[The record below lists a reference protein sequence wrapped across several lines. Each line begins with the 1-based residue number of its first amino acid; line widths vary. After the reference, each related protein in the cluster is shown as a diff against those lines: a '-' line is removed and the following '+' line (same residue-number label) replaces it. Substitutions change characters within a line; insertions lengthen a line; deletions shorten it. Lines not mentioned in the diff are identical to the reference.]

1 MKRNMGASID
11 NKTRRAVYER
21 DGFRCAL
28 CDSTDGLQIH
38 HVKPRGEGIS
48 REVLIIPCST

>member
-28 CDSTDGLQIH
+28 CDSTDGL
-38 HVKPRGEGIS
+38 
-48 REVLIIPCST
+48 